1 MIGAEDHGG
10 RCLRGKDESL
20 PATGVPSVGRGPSR
34 PISHC
39 TTMAGTDPATV
50 SLASRCGGRQVRRW
64 EQHDLLLLAAETGL
78 ENAVRPEPVVGV
90 VGVEA
95 APGPLVIDL
104 LPCLYQIH
112 A

>member
-64 EQHDLLLLAAETGL
+64 EQHDLLLLAPGTGL
-78 ENAVRPEPVVGV
+78 ESAVRPDHGVGL
-90 VGVEA
+90 VGIGAARA
-95 APGPLVIDL
+95 APLIE
-104 LPCLYQIH
+104 
-112 A
+112 